1 MHSPLSAGGA
11 LGEGELTEPLF
22 LEGVAGNEGVA
33 CNFYVK
39 NKLKSETFHD
49 KKSYKQKCFC
59 LSTKNSNWEIL
70 TENFVI
76 FKF

>member
-33 CNFYVK
+33 FSEGVACNFYVK

-49 KKSYKQKCFC
+49 KKS
-59 LSTKNSNWEIL
+59 L
-70 TENFVI
+70 
-76 FKF
+76 

>member
-33 CNFYVK
+33 FSGVGACNFYVK

-49 KKSYKQKCFC
+49 KKS
-59 LSTKNSNWEIL
+59 L
-70 TENFVI
+70 
-76 FKF
+76 

>member
-1 MHSPLSAGGA
+1 MHSPLSPGGA

-39 NKLKSETFHD
+39 KKLKSETFHD
-49 KKSYKQKCFC
+49 KKS
-59 LSTKNSNWEIL
+59 L
-70 TENFVI
+70 
-76 FKF
+76 

>member
-11 LGEGELTEPLF
+11 SGEGELTGPLF
-22 LEGVAGNEGVA
+22 LEGVAGNEAVAFSGVGA

-39 NKLKSETFHD
+39 NFMTKV
-49 KKSYKQKCFC
+49 YKQKCFW

>member
-11 LGEGELTEPLF
+11 SGEGELTGPLF
-22 LEGVAGNEGVA
+22 LEGVAGNEAVAFSGGGA

-49 KKSYKQKCFC
+49 KS
-59 LSTKNSNWEIL
+59 L
-70 TENFVI
+70 
-76 FKF
+76 